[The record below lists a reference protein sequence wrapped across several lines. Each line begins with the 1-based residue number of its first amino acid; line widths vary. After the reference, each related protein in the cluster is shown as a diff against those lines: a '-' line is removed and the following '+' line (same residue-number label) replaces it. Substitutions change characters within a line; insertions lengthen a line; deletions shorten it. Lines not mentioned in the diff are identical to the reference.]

1 MRRLFLLYACL
12 VLLSAGRFGL
22 GALEIELTG
31 GLNNLFF
38 KENADESAP
47 FLSFNFSLR
56 DDISGDFAYSID
68 LERDSIWQ
76 YSITSRVVTRTDN
89 FRVEFGLF
97 LGSSEKIDDF
107 RSLDLGV
114 TGALEITLP
123 GIVFLSLSG
132 SSTLGAEL
140 ELLGNNYSRRFG
152 EIKLGFWLPNTIA
165 SLSASSKNYHG
176 NFSSGALRLDTL
188 NRFALSADFY
198 SKNTPVLLSFDF
210 GYEKFQRSYDTSG
223 ENNNLNALFAG
234 LGIAWRITPAV
245 QIKIEAEA
253 PIHIFAETS
262 TRDFKNPWTRLYN
275 IYGGVVYSFY

>member
-38 KENADESAP
+38 KESATDPSP
-47 FLSFNFSLR
+47 FFSFNFSLR

-76 YSITSRVVTRTDN
+76 NSITSRVITRTDN

-97 LGSSEKIDDF
+97 FGSSDKIDNNFKNFDF
-107 RSLDLGV
+107 GV
-114 TGALEITLP
+114 TGALEVTFP

-140 ELLGNNYSRRFG
+140 DFLGNNSRRFG

-165 SLSASSKNYHG
+165 SLSASSKSYHG

-223 ENNNLNALFAG
+223 GKNNLNALFAG

-262 TRDFKNPWTRLYN
+262 TRDFKNPWTSLYKV
-275 IYGGVVYSFY
+275 YGGVVYSFY